1 MTNKIDG
8 FLIFGGGGCQSYNTV
23 VEVCK
28 TNNLS
33 DYKTVTDW
41 IDNELK

>member
-1 MTNKIDG
+1 MDG
-8 FLIFGGGGCQSYNTV
+8 IFFLGGGAFESYNTEI
-23 VEVCK
+23 EVCK
-28 TNNLS
+28 TKHLS

>member
-1 MTNKIDG
+1 MTNKTDG
-8 FLIFGGGGCQSYNTV
+8 FFFFGSGSAQPKNTEL
-23 VEVCK
+23 EVCK
-28 TNNLS
+28 TKHLS